1 MLFAE
6 KSTVPFLADPQIP
19 GSKDFNPSSDMELLL
34 RLIVSI
40 LSQIGNTES
49 LTGSPPDP
57 IKDTKLLL
65 ERFIEVTEDN
75 PETLNEVKPLF
86 DKSRVLTFDKYEGLS
101 LLKLVKLLQF
111 FIVKDFN
118 SAGILEASNSAGAP
132 NIA

>member
-1 MLFAE
+1 VLFAE

-57 IKDTKLLL
+57 TKDTKLLL

-75 PETLNEVKPLF
+75 PEALNEVKPLF
-86 DKSRVLTFDKYEGLS
+86 DRSRVLTFDKYEGLS

-118 SAGILEASNSAGAP
+118 STGILEASNSAGAP